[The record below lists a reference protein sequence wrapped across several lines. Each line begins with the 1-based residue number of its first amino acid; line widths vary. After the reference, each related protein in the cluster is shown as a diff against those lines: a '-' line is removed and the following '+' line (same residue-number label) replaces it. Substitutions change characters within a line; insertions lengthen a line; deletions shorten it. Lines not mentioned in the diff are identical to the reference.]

1 MDEILKRVLR
11 RITPSPAE
19 KKQIKEITD
28 KVLRTALDIT
38 KPHGVD
44 VTLAGSFIRDTWMKD
59 KKEFDIFLL
68 FPENVPRQE
77 LEKLGLE
84 YGTDIVKRLKGRYK
98 IAYAEHPYVRSNI
111 NGFDVD
117 IVPCYKVAS
126 AEKIKSAVDRTPFHN
141 QWLLANLKP
150 EQKNDVRLLKQFA
163 KANGIYGSDLI
174 VQGFSGYLCELMIVY
189 YNNFKKWL
197 EAASNWEP
205 GKVIIDPGKHH
216 KNPEDVK
223 KMFPNHPL
231 IVIDPVDPKRN
242 VAAVVSCEKF
252 IRVVSVCKAF
262 LKKPSESFF
271 FKKKLSIKVSTLHK
285 ILKARR
291 TELLG
296 LVIKRPDVV
305 PDVLVPQLRRCAKR
319 IVDILQEYEFQVTGW
334 NTMLN
339 DQNAILFFE
348 LQVPKLPAVKKVH
361 GPAVLVLDRSSEFL
375 KKYRPLGRIM
385 VEEEHWVAEIP
396 RVFQDAKSKLNDSL
410 SDKTDILMAKGI
422 PSHIAKAISE
432 GFKIL
437 DTATILRSIRKD
449 ENFRIFLYDYFTKDV
464 LKV

>member
-1 MDEILKRVLR
+1 
-11 RITPSPAE
+11 
-19 KKQIKEITD
+19 
-28 KVLRTALDIT
+28 
-38 KPHGVD
+38 
-44 VTLAGSFIRDTWMKD
+44 
-59 KKEFDIFLL
+59 
-68 FPENVPRQE
+68 
-77 LEKLGLE
+77 
-84 YGTDIVKRLKGRYK
+84 
-98 IAYAEHPYVRSNI
+98 
-111 NGFDVD
+111 
-117 IVPCYKVAS
+117 
-126 AEKIKSAVDRTPFHN
+126 
-141 QWLLANLKP
+141 
-150 EQKNDVRLLKQFA
+150 
-163 KANGIYGSDLI
+163 
-174 VQGFSGYLCELMIVY
+174 LCELMIVY

-319 IVDILQEYEFQVTGW
+319 IVDILQEYEFQVIGW
-334 NTMLN
+334 DTMLN

-385 VEEEHWVAEIP
+385 VEEDHWVAEIP
-396 RVFQDAKSKLNDSL
+396 RAFQDAKSKLNDSL

-437 DTATILRSIRKD
+437 DTATILRSVRKD
-449 ENFRIFLYDYFTKDV
+449 ENFRIFLYSYLTKDV